1 MLLHGDLPL
10 ESAGLAT
17 VAVGITVAGVV
28 YARGWGRYRLRLP
41 GRFAVP
47 QLAAFLGGLACLCA
61 AILPPVDEAADTRLS
76 AHMVQHILLLTLA
89 PALLLLG
96 DPLLPLLRGLPD
108 SLRRSLV
115 APLLRGRRLRRAV
128 HALVHP
134 LVGLLFSSVILWS
147 WHVPGLYQLALRV
160 PAIHLI
166 EHASFFAGGL
176 LFWFP
181 VAQPWPSR
189 PHWPTGAMIPYLLAA
204 DVQNTVLAALLTFSD
219 RVVYPFYEVHNRATA
234 AAALNDQVLAGVI
247 MWVPMSLA
255 YLIPAALLTIRLLS
269 PATREAVRRRV
280 PPEGGENAQKNC
292 RIVPCAGAVSGE
304 QELRRPRQRK
314 LRAHFDAVL
323 EERTRL
329 AREIHDTLL
338 QGFTG
343 VALQLVAVTNRL
355 TGSPEAAALRDVVSL
370 AQKTLIDARR
380 AVWDLRSPSLAEGD
394 LPASLRTLAGEHVRG
409 AGLSFEFEVSGAPRP
424 VDPEVE
430 TMMGRVLQ
438 EALTNIVKHAAAGGV
453 WVRLVF
459 EPRRLRLYVVDDGR
473 GFGAGPDLPRSGGH
487 WGLRGMWERAAQVR
501 GKLRIRSAPGQGTQI
516 VLVVPY
522 TTRGALRAR
531 PVATRA
537 S

>member
-10 ESAGLAT
+10 EWAGLAAG
-17 VAVGITVAGVV
+17 VVGIEVAGVAYV
-28 YARGWGRYRLRLP
+28 RGWRRYRLRLP

-61 AILPPVDEAADTRLS
+61 AILPPVDEAADARLS

-96 DPLLPLLRGLPD
+96 DPILPLLRGLPD
-108 SLRRSLV
+108 SLRRSLAAV
-115 APLLRGRRLRRAV
+115 LRGRRLRRAV

-134 LVGLLFSSVILWS
+134 LVGLLFSSVILWI
-147 WHVPGLYQLALRV
+147 WHVPALYQLALRV

-181 VAQPWPSR
+181 VVQPWPSR
-189 PHWPTGAMIPYLLAA
+189 PRWPTGAMIPYLLAA

-219 RVVYPFYEVHNRATA
+219 RVLYPFYELQSRATA
-234 AAALNDQVLAGVI
+234 AAALDDQVLAGVI

-255 YLIPAALLTIRLLS
+255 YLIPAALLTIRVLS
-269 PATREAVRRRV
+269 PATREA
-280 PPEGGENAQKNC
+280 
-292 RIVPCAGAVSGE
+292 RIEPCAGAVSRE
-304 QELRRPRQRK
+304 QGPRRRRDRR
-314 LRAHFDAVL
+314 LRARFDAVL

-355 TGSPEAAALRDVVSL
+355 TGSPEAAALSNLVSL
-370 AQKTLIDARR
+370 AQKTLVDARR
-380 AVWDLRSPSLAEGD
+380 AVWDLRRPSLAEGD
-394 LPASLRTLAGEHVRG
+394 LAASLRTLAEEHVRG

-424 VDPEVE
+424 VGPEVE
-430 TMMGRVLQ
+430 TVMARVLQ

-453 WVRLVF
+453 RVRLVF
-459 EPRRLRLYVVDDGR
+459 ERRRLRLYVVDDGR
-473 GFGAGPDLPRSGGH
+473 GFGGDPNLPSSEGH
-487 WGLRGMWERAAQVR
+487 WGLRGMRERAAQIR
-501 GKLRIRSAPGQGTQI
+501 GRLRIRSAPGQGTQL
-516 VLVVPY
+516 VLLVPY
-522 TTRGALRAR
+522 ATRRALGPR

>member
-10 ESAGLAT
+10 EWTRLAT

-28 YARGWGRYRLRLP
+28 YARGWRRYRLRLA

-61 AILPPVDEAADTRLS
+61 AILPPLDEAADARLS

-89 PALLLLG
+89 PVLLLLG

-108 SLRRSLV
+108 SWRRSLV
-115 APLLRGRRLRRAV
+115 APVLRERRVRRAG

-134 LVGLLFSSVILWS
+134 LVGLLLSSVILWS
-147 WHVPGLYQLALRV
+147 WHVPVLYQLALRV

-181 VAQPWPSR
+181 VMQPWPSR
-189 PHWPTGAMIPYLLAA
+189 PRWPTGAMIPYLLAA

-219 RVVYPFYEVHNRATA
+219 RVVYPFYEFHSRATTA
-234 AAALNDQVLAGVI
+234 AALDDQVLAGVI

-269 PATREAVRRRV
+269 PARREAFRRRV
-280 PPEGGENAQKNC
+280 PPQGGEKAQRK
-292 RIVPCAGAVSGE
+292 
-304 QELRRPRQRK
+304 ELRRPRERR
-314 LRAHFDAVL
+314 LRARFDAVL

-355 TGSPEAAALRDVVSL
+355 TGSPEAVALRDVVSL

-394 LPASLRTLAGEHVRG
+394 LTASLRTLAKEHVRG

-424 VDPEVE
+424 VDPEVQ
-430 TMMGRVLQ
+430 TVMSRVLQ

-453 WVRLVF
+453 RVRLVF
-459 EPRRLRLYVVDDGR
+459 EPHRLRLYVVDDGR
-473 GFGAGPDLPRSGGH
+473 GLGAGPDLPSSGGH

-501 GKLRIRSAPGQGTQI
+501 GRLRIRSAPGQGTQI
-516 VLVVPY
+516 VLLVPY
-522 TTRGALRAR
+522 TTRSALRPR
-531 PVATRA
+531 PVATQA